1 MVVNKM
7 ISRLMDIGFSEYEAR
22 VYISLLRANPSTAYE
37 IAKESGIP
45 TSKIYE
51 VIARLLEKGFVSV
64 VDGDNRKS
72 YVPMDVNEFIEGR
85 KKKIDKTLAGLKLDL
100 AGLKTGG
107 RASYIWNIDDY
118 GYFLEK
124 AERMILEAKKT
135 ILISAW
141 KDEILN
147 LKEILEKK
155 AEYEK
160 VKIAIVHFGE
170 VEIAAGR
177 LFQHPI
183 EDTIY
188 NEKGGRGFAIVA
200 DSREALMG
208 TIHDKALEGAWSI
221 NSGFVTLAED
231 YIKHD
236 IYIMKIVSR
245 MNKMLKKRFGDNY
258 IKLRDIYSDEEAI

>member
-1 MVVNKM
+1 MVVNKT
-7 ISRLMDIGFSEYEAR
+7 ISRLVDIGFSEYEAR
-22 VYISLLRANPSTAYE
+22 LYVSLLRANPATAYE

-51 VIARLLEKGFVSV
+51 VIARLMEKGFVSV
-64 VDGDNRKS
+64 VDADSKKS
-72 YVPMDVNEFIEGR
+72 YIPMDIDEFIEGR
-85 KKKIDKTLAGLKLDL
+85 RKKIDKTLEGLKSDL
-100 AGLKTGG
+100 SGLKTAG
-107 RASYIWNIDDY
+107 RASYIWNVDEY

-124 AERMILEAKKT
+124 AERMILEAKKS

-141 KDEILN
+141 KNEILN
-147 LKEILEKK
+147 LKDILEKK
-155 AEYEK
+155 AKYEK

-177 LFQHPI
+177 LYQHPI
-183 EDTIY
+183 ENTIY
-188 NEKGGRGFAIVA
+188 NEKGGRGFAIVV

-221 NSGFVTLAED
+221 NNGFVTLAED

-245 MNKMLKKRFGDNY
+245 MDKMLKKRFGDNY